1 MTEYTAAKPKHGSVA
16 MLQMLLENGQK
27 KVHGVFYTNDY
38 FSERY
43 LSRSH
48 ILSDEINIEDNTIK
62 LKISTRVEKPGIF
75 ELENT
80 LDELV
85 KYEAGDI
92 PGFAPEGEQ
101 HELPMPEIISATKS
115 LYSVDL
121 VLIMKEPK
129 IMYVTF
135 DIAGVPFILVTIDYE
150 LGMKN
155 ELGKVE
161 DTFKQQVK
169 ILFGLPDKLN
179 FFSHFYGKELTN
191 GDKRSI
197 LKLILDENITGK
209 AILAVEYDSPLAVTQ
224 LFPFTT
230 MIGAYTTDNGEMVFT
245 SGSGYIKLKDR
256 IVKEGKLQM
265 TPHISKGQYRLDLIG
280 DEGSISI
287 IMEP

>member
-1 MTEYTAAKPKHGSVA
+1 MEYVAAKPKHGSLA
-16 MLQMLLENGQK
+16 FLQTLLEGSQK

-43 LSRSH
+43 LSRAH
-48 ILSDEINIEDNTIK
+48 VLSEEINIEDGTLK

-92 PGFAPEGEQ
+92 PGFAEEGQ
-101 HELPMPEIISATKS
+101 QNELPMAEVISATKS

-150 LGMKN
+150 LGMQS
-155 ELGKVE
+155 EIGKVE

-169 ILFGLPDKLN
+169 ILFGHPDKIN

-209 AILAVEYDSPLAVTQ
+209 AILAVEYDSALAVTQ

-230 MIGAYTTDNGEMVFT
+230 MIGAYTTANGEMVFT

-256 IVKEGKLQM
+256 IVKEGTLRM
-265 TPHISKGQYRLDLIG
+265 TPHVHKGQYRLDLIS
-280 DEGSISI
+280 DEGTVGI